1 MTLSDIARRAG
12 KLAADNSPLIL
23 TAVGVAGTITTAYLT
38 GKTTIKAVDEI
49 RYAEYGSI
57 GNSKHRSLTDRQK
70 FKLVWRLYVPPAC
83 SAAVTIAAIVLAN
96 QIGTRRAAAVAAA
109 YALSEQA
116 FAEYRDKVVEKIGE
130 NKERQVRDELAQ
142 DRVAKHPVGT
152 TQVVVA
158 AGGDV
163 LCFETHTG
171 RYFRSDIETLKKAQN
186 DLNYR
191 ILNDD
196 YASLTDF
203 YELIGLART
212 DISDEVGWKSD
223 KLLELEFSY
232 TGAANGQPCLAI
244 TYNTMPVRD
253 YYKFG

>member
-1 MTLSDIARRAG
+1 MTLSEITKRVG
-12 KLAADNSPLIL
+12 KLAQDNSPAIL
-23 TAVGVAGTITTAYLT
+23 TAVGVAGTLSTAFLT
-38 GKTTIKAVDEI
+38 GRASFKAALVIEDVSLHLHPDEEFGLKRKI
-49 RYAEYGSI
+49 EI
-57 GNSKHRSLTDRQK
+57 
-70 FKLVWRLYVPPAC
+70 VWRFYVPPAC
-83 SAAVTIAAIVLAN
+83 SAAVTVAAIILAN

-109 YALSEQA
+109 YAISEKA
-116 FAEYRDKVVEKIGE
+116 YAEYREKVVEKIGE

-142 DRVAKHPVGT
+142 DRVTKHPVGAA
-152 TQVVVA
+152 QVVVA
-158 AGGDV
+158 SGGDV

-171 RYFRSDIETLKKAQN
+171 RYFRSDVETLKKAQN

-203 YELIGLART
+203 YHLIGLART

-232 TGAANGQPCLAI
+232 TGAENGQPCLAI